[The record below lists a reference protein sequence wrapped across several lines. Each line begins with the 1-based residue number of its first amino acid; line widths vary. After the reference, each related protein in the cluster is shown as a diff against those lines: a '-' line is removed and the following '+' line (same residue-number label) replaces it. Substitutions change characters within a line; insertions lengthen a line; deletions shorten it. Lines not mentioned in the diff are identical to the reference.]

1 MLIVY
6 WFLVVIGNTKLC
18 CCFLFCFFSFT
29 VRYVNFVRFSFFFF
43 VSLGRAFGWL
53 CLFPTIVVVY
63 ATTIQVKEFQGG
75 LVGNR
80 CNRSLGLTLKL
91 TLFDVTP
98 SVISS
103 WDRIV
108 ACQYIPFFLYV
119 NIFFSKCC
127 SVNNIG

>member
-1 MLIVY
+1 MFIVY

-18 CCFLFCFFSFT
+18 FFFFSFT

-43 VSLGRAFGWL
+43 LSLGGAFGCL
-53 CLFPTIVVVY
+53 CLFPAIVVVY
-63 ATTIQVKEFQGG
+63 ATTIQVNEFQDG

-91 TLFDVTP
+91 TVFDVTP

-103 WDRIV
+103 WDRIA
-108 ACQYIPFFLYV
+108 ACQYLFFFYM
-119 NIFFSKCC
+119 
-127 SVNNIG
+127 